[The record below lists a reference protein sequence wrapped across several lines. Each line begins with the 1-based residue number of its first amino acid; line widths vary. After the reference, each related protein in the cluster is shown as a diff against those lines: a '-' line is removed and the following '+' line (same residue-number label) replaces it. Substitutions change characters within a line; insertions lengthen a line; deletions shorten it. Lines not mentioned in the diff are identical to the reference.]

1 MCKKC
6 ITHISLPSINLSDI
20 YVSSLSTQ
28 FNGKDQNEN
37 EDKICNLKGQE
48 KWNKISV
55 LPDLTKM
62 QCMEDKQLFSI
73 LSDKAKEQNEASDA
87 RDGIWKV
94 IGRRG
99 NKRLVLTK

>member
-1 MCKKC
+1 MK
-6 ITHISLPSINLSDI
+6 
-20 YVSSLSTQ
+20 
-28 FNGKDQNEN
+28 
-37 EDKICNLKGQE
+37 NLKGQE

-55 LPDLTKM
+55 SPDLTKM
-62 QCMEDKQLFSI
+62 QCMEDKKLFII
-73 LSDKAKEQNEASDA
+73 LSDKAKERNEASNA